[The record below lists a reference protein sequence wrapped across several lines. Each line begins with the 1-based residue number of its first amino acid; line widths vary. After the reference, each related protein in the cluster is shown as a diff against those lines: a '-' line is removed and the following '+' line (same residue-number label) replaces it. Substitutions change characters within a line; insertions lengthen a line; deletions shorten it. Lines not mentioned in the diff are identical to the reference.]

1 MQLAKRVVRVLE
13 EIANAPYEHISCRAV
28 DWDASPVS
36 AQVDTQKGPRGPTT
50 TLSEHR
56 AAALNLCTDGIKF
69 ASDRYVACMLREGE
83 TP

>member
-1 MQLAKRVVRVLE
+1 MRSANTCFAVLL
-13 EIANAPYEHISCRAV
+13 IGISAV
-28 DWDASPVS
+28 ALTTQVS
-36 AQVDTQKGPRGPTT
+36 AQVDTQGVPPAPPN

-56 AAALNLCTDGIKF
+56 AAALRTCTDGIKF